1 MEITPGARLRSAVG
15 ATEVV
20 VIKAPQGEGDLTCA
34 GVPMVPRDDG
44 ASPAPSGSGD
54 GAAGETILIGKRYS
68 DESAGIEVLCT
79 QGGEGPLAFGGITLT
94 VNAPKP
100 LPSSD

>member
-1 MEITPGARLRSAVG
+1 MMEITPGARLRSAVG

-34 GVPMVPRDDG
+34 GVPMVSREEG
-44 ASPAPSGSGD
+44 GSPPPGSPD

-79 QGGEGPLAFGGITLT
+79 QGGDGPLAFGGITLT

>member
-15 ATEVV
+15 VTEVV
-20 VIKAPQGEGDLTCA
+20 VIKAPQGAGDLTCA
-34 GVPMVPRDDG
+34 GVPMVARDDG
-44 ASPAPSGSGD
+44 AQPSGSAD
-54 GAAGETILIGKRYS
+54 AAGDEATLIGKRYS
-68 DESAGIEVLCT
+68 EESSGIEVLCT
-79 QGGEGPLAFGGITLT
+79 QPGDGPLAFAGIVLT

>member
-1 MEITPGARLRSAVG
+1 MMEITPGARLRSAVG

-20 VIKAPQGEGDLTCA
+20 VIKPPQSEGDLTCA

-44 ASPAPSGSGD
+44 ASSSSSPA
-54 GAAGETILIGKRYS
+54 AAPGEATIIGKRYS
-68 DESAGIEVLCT
+68 EESSGIEVLCS
-79 QGGEGPLAFGGITLT
+79 QAGDGPLAFGGVTLT

-100 LPSSD
+100 LPASD

>member
-1 MEITPGARLRSAVG
+1 MMEITPGARLRSAVG

-20 VIKAPQGEGDLTCA
+20 VIKPPQGEGVLTCA

-44 ASPAPSGSGD
+44 AAPSSPAD
-54 GAAGETILIGKRYS
+54 AAEGEPTIIGKRYS
-68 DESAGIEVLCT
+68 EESSGIEVLCS
-79 QGGEGPLAFGGITLT
+79 QAGDGPLAFGGVVLT

-100 LPSSD
+100 LPASD